1 MRDKVRERYYAHRA
15 PVYDATSYRGDPEV
29 DAGLDRETAEI
40 SALLPQ
46 ALTARSTILEVG
58 CGTGVW
64 TQFLPGRVT
73 AMDQCQGMLDIART
87 RVPDARLVLAGF
99 PPLPFPDAS
108 FDTLFTANFYGLLRP
123 DERAAFLAEARR
135 VAREL
140 VVLDLRSD
148 GDQHVEGQE
157 LRSLDDT
164 EYSIFRRRFTP
175 NSLLAELGG
184 ELEYPGRYFLVLR
197 TAL

>member
-46 ALTARSTILEVG
+46 ALTARST
-58 CGTGVW
+58 
-64 TQFLPGRVT
+64 
-73 AMDQCQGMLDIART
+73 MLDIART

-148 GDQHVEGQE
+148 
-157 LRSLDDT
+157 
-164 EYSIFRRRFTP
+164 
-175 NSLLAELGG
+175 
-184 ELEYPGRYFLVLR
+184 
-197 TAL
+197 